1 MRVIPRLSLD
11 SATVEICPAGIK
23 IPAAILGWR
32 KLASNWESAM
42 DHYLPS
48 FRLEFPGT
56 YNEYRIVEGH
66 VQFRPQ
72 EGRWRTMD
80 VEDIRMHFALRT
92 PVASWIRSNTSQ
104 THDLALAM

>member
-1 MRVIPRLSLD
+1 
-11 SATVEICPAGIK
+11 
-23 IPAAILGWR
+23 
-32 KLASNWESAM
+32 M

-66 VQFRPQ
+66 VQFRPEQ
-72 EGRWRTMD
+72 GHWRTMD

-92 PVASWIRSNTSQ
+92 PVASWIRATLAKVTIWLLQCNPGFQ
-104 THDLALAM
+104 TPGKGR